1 MDSISGYK
9 DRALANLKGNWDKA
23 AIATLIYFLIEMGVS
38 TIGQMLLGDT
48 AGVLFNYVWTII
60 CIPLSWGFAV
70 LFLDFIRGNGIV
82 NERMF
87 DGYKDFVRVFVT
99 YLLYGIAVG
108 LGCILL
114 IVPGIILALMFSQ
127 FTYILKDN
135 KEIGSVDALKL
146 SAQMMN
152 GHKMDLFLLGLSF
165 IGWIILALMTLGI
178 GLLFLEPYMQT
189 TFAHFYEDLK
199 EENNMLNE

>member
-1 MDSISGYK
+1 M
-9 DRALANLKGNWDKA
+9 
-23 AIATLIYFLIEMGVS
+23 
-38 TIGQMLLGDT
+38 
-48 AGVLFNYVWTII
+48 
-60 CIPLSWGFAV
+60 

-99 YLLYGIAVG
+99 YLLFGIAVG
-108 LGCILL
+108 IGSLLL
-114 IVPGIILALMFSQ
+114 IVPGIIVALMFSQ
-127 FTYILKDN
+127 FSYILKDN
-135 KEIGSVDALKL
+135 KEIGSVDTLKL

-152 GHKMDLFLLGLSF
+152 GHKMDLFLLSLSF
-165 IGWIILALMTLGI
+165 IGWVILALMTLGI